1 VPTLEKKR
9 KNVLTTDEQRRL
21 VAGVEHKRDKLIIR
35 LMLETGAREEGI
47 ANVRTSEL
55 IERGSRLLLR
65 ANHRQDR

>member
-1 VPTLEKKR
+1 MPTLEKRR
-9 KNVLTTDEQRRL
+9 KNVLTADKQRRL
-21 VAGVEHKRDKLIIR
+21 VAGVEHERHKLIIR